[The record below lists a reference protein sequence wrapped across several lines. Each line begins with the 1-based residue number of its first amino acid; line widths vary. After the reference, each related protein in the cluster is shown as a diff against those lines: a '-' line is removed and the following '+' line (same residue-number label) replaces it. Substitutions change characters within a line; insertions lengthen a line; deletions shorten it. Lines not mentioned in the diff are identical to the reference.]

1 MKIQKRGKRIIVIP
15 DTQIRPGDDYEF
27 LTHIGKYIVDMQPDI
42 IVHLGDFADMSSLSS
57 HDKAG
62 TKSMEGQRYKADIQA
77 AVTAMDY
84 LMAPIYEEQL
94 RLKRNKEKQ
103 WNPELILTLGN
114 HENRIDRAI
123 NNDPKLDGLI
133 SVDDLAY
140 DKFGW
145 QVIPFLQPVIIEG
158 IAFCHYLVSGVMG
171 RPVTTAQA
179 LINKMHMSCIV
190 GHQQGRMIAYGKRA
204 DGKNLTAMIVGSCYE
219 HDEHYLNAQ
228 SNNHWRGLVVLNE
241 VVDGE
246 FDEVMVS
253 LNYLRRKYGDE
264 SAA

>member
-1 MKIQKRGKRIIVIP
+1 MKRIGKRIIVIP
-15 DTQIRPGDDYEF
+15 DTQIRPGDDYGF
-27 LTHIGKYIVDMQPDI
+27 LNNIGKYIVDMQPDI
-42 IVHLGDFADMSSLSS
+42 VVHLGDFADMPSLSS
-57 HDKAG
+57 HDKSG
-62 TKSMEGQRYKADIQA
+62 TKSMEGKRYNEDVRSVQQAMQALMQPILDRQAQQR
-77 AVTAMDY
+77 
-84 LMAPIYEEQL
+84 
-94 RLKRNKEKQ
+94 RNKEKV
-103 WNPELILTLGN
+103 WKPDLILTLGN

-133 SVDDLAY
+133 SVDDLGY
-140 DKFGW
+140 NQYGW
-145 QVIPFLQPVIIEG
+145 NVIPFLQPVVIEG

-190 GHQQGRMIAYGKRA
+190 GHQQGRMVAYGKRA

-219 HDEHYLNAQ
+219 HDEGYLNPQ

-241 VVDGE
+241 VIDGE

-253 LNYLRRKYGDE
+253 LNYLNRKYGNE
-264 SAA
+264 SIA

>member
-1 MKIQKRGKRIIVIP
+1 MTQRIGKRIIVIP
-15 DTQIRPGDDYEF
+15 DTQIRPGDDYKF
-27 LTHIGKYIVDMQPDI
+27 LSNIGKYIVDMQPDI
-42 IVHLGDFADMSSLSS
+42 VVHLGDFADMPSLSS

-62 TKSMEGQRYKADIQA
+62 TKSMEGKRYNLDVECVHEAMAALMKPIRDKQNQQRK
-77 AVTAMDY
+77 
-84 LMAPIYEEQL
+84 
-94 RLKRNKEKQ
+94 NKEKV
-103 WNPELILTLGN
+103 WKPELILTLGN

-133 SVDDLAY
+133 SVDDLGY
-140 DKFGW
+140 SHFGW
-145 QVIPFLQPVIIEG
+145 NVIPFLQPIVIDG

-179 LINKMHMSCIV
+179 LITKMHMSCIV

-204 DGKNLTAMIVGSCYE
+204 DGKDITAMIVGSCYE
-219 HDEHYLNAQ
+219 HEEGYLNPQ

-241 VVDGE
+241 VNDGS

-253 LNYLRRKYGDE
+253 LKYINKRYEG
-264 SAA
+264 AV

>member
-1 MKIQKRGKRIIVIP
+1 MKRIGKRIIVIP
-15 DTQIRPGDDYEF
+15 DTQIRPGDDYDF
-27 LTHIGKYIVDMQPDI
+27 LTNVGRYIVDMQPDI
-42 IVHLGDFADMSSLSS
+42 VVHLGDFADMPSLSS

-62 TKSMEGQRYKADIQA
+62 TKSMEGQRYKADIEATHQA
-77 AVTAMDY
+77 MAA
-84 LMAPIYEEQL
+84 LMQPIIDEQN
-94 RLKRNKEKQ
+94 RRKKNKEKQ
-103 WNPELILTLGN
+103 WKPDLILTLGN

-133 SVDDLAY
+133 STSDLSYAEY
-140 DKFGW
+140 GW
-145 QVIPFLQPVIIEG
+145 NVVPFLQPIIVEG

-190 GHQQGRMIAYGKRA
+190 GHQQGRMVAYGKRA

-219 HDEHYLNAQ
+219 HDEGYLNPQ

-241 VVDGE
+241 VMDGE

-253 LNYLRRKYGDE
+253 LNYLNRKYSDE
-264 SAA
+264 SIA

>member
-1 MKIQKRGKRIIVIP
+1 MKRIGKRIIVIP
-15 DTQIRPGDDYEF
+15 DTQIRPGDNYEF
-27 LTHIGKYIVDMQPDI
+27 LSNIGKYIVDMQPDI
-42 IVHLGDFADMSSLSS
+42 IVHLGDFADMPSLSS

-62 TKSMEGQRYKADIQA
+62 TRSMEGKRYNEDVSAVWDAMRRLMHPIQSKQEQQRK
-77 AVTAMDY
+77 
-84 LMAPIYEEQL
+84 
-94 RLKRNKEKQ
+94 NKERIWK
-103 WNPELILTLGN
+103 PELILTLGN

-133 SVDDLAY
+133 SVNDLCY
-140 DKFGW
+140 ESFGW
-145 QVIPFLQPVIIEG
+145 NVIPFLQPVIVEG

-204 DGKNLTAMIVGSCYE
+204 DGKNITSMIVGSCYE
-219 HDEHYLNAQ
+219 HDEGYLNAQ

-241 VVDGE
+241 VIDGE
-246 FDEVMVS
+246 FDEIMVS
-253 LNYLRRKYGDE
+253 LNYINRKYGDV
-264 SAA
+264 STS

>member
-1 MKIQKRGKRIIVIP
+1 MKRIGKRIIVIP
-15 DTQIRPGDDYEF
+15 DTQIRPGDNYDF
-27 LTHIGKYIVDMQPDI
+27 LTNVGRYIVDMQPDI
-42 IVHLGDFADMSSLSS
+42 IVHLGDFADMPSLSS

-62 TKSMEGQRYKADIQA
+62 TKSMEGQRYKADIEATHQA
-77 AVTAMDY
+77 MAA
-84 LMAPIYEEQL
+84 LMQPIVAEQN
-94 RLKRNKEKQ
+94 RRKKNKEKQ
-103 WNPELILTLGN
+103 WKPDLILTLGN

-133 SVDDLAY
+133 SVNDLRY
-140 DKFGW
+140 EEWGW
-145 QVIPFLQPVIIEG
+145 NVVPFLQPVIVDG

-219 HDEHYLNAQ
+219 HDEGYLNPQ

-241 VVDGE
+241 VMDGE

-253 LNYLRRKYGDE
+253 LNYLNRKYSDE
-264 SAA
+264 PIA

>member
-1 MKIQKRGKRIIVIP
+1 MKRIGKRIIVIP
-15 DTQIRPGDDYEF
+15 DTQVRPGDDYGF
-27 LTHIGKYIVDMQPDI
+27 LTNVGKYIVDMQPDI

-62 TKSMEGQRYKADIQA
+62 TKSMEGQRYKADIA
-77 AVTAMDY
+77 AAHTAMEA
-84 LMAPIYEEQL
+84 LMSPIVAEQN
-94 RLKRNKEKQ
+94 RRKRNKEKA
-103 WNPELILTLGN
+103 WKPDLILTLGN

-133 SVDDLAY
+133 SVSDLEY
-140 DKFGW
+140 EKYGW
-145 QVIPFLQPVIIEG
+145 SVIPFLQPVIIEG

-179 LINKMHMSCIV
+179 LVNKMHMSCIV

-204 DGKNLTAMIVGSCYE
+204 DGQNITAMIVGSCYE

-241 VVDGE
+241 VQDGE

-253 LNYLRRKYGDE
+253 INYLNRKYGNE
-264 SAA
+264 PAA